1 MTEPHKNSHSI
12 QDITA
17 ALNKVSQ
24 IVHKDGHLQDIQYFE
39 YHKRRYLRMA
49 ETLNRLPLNSRVV
62 LNIGSHY
69 LHSSLLLQFLGYEV
83 YSMDVSEFWDL
94 DFVKVRQKN
103 FDVIKVVDNNLEH
116 LTSQNEVKDK
126 YDVILFTE
134 ILEHITFNPINFWKK
149 IYSLTQT
156 KGYIYISTPNSMSLV
171 NIIRSLARILMLR
184 GIGEPVNEIFKKV
197 TYGHHWKEYSP
208 SELKRYFSKMSED
221 FTLHIKKYGYIDHKV
236 SSFSTAMST
245 LLAYLGNVSIFF
257 AEDLEAIVQVE
268 KTGNWKIEPPEY

>member
-1 MTEPHKNSHSI
+1 MTEQHKNSHST
-12 QDITA
+12 QDIKA
-17 ALNKVSQ
+17 ALNKISE
-24 IVHKDGHLQDIQYFE
+24 IVHQDGNLQDIQYFE

-49 ETLNRLPLNSRVV
+49 QTLRTLPLSSRVV

-94 DFVKVRQKN
+94 EFVKERQKN
-103 FDVIKVVDNNLEH
+103 FGVIKVVDNNLEQ
-116 LTSQNEVKDK
+116 LNSQSEVKDK

-149 IYSLTQT
+149 IYSLIQT
-156 KGYIYISTPNSMSLV
+156 KGYIYISTPNSMSLL
-171 NIIRSLARILMLR
+171 NIIRSLARILLLR

-221 FTLHIKKYGYIDHKV
+221 FTLQIKKYGYIDHEV
-236 SSFSTAMST
+236 SSFSTAASSF
-245 LLAYLGNVSIFF
+245 LAYLGNTSNLF
-257 AEDLEAIVQVE
+257 AEDLEAIVHVE

>member
-1 MTEPHKNSHSI
+1 MTEQHKNSHST
-12 QDITA
+12 QDIKA
-17 ALNKVSQ
+17 ALNKVSE
-24 IVHKDGHLQDIQYFE
+24 IVHQDGHLQDIQYFE

-49 ETLNRLPLNSRVV
+49 QTLSTLPLNTRVV

-94 DFVKVRQKN
+94 EFVKERQKN
-103 FDVIKVVDNNLEH
+103 FGAIKVVDNKLEQ
-116 LTSQNEVKDK
+116 LNSQNEVKDK

-149 IYSLTQT
+149 IYSLIQT
-156 KGYIYISTPNSMSLV
+156 RGYIYISTPNSMSLL
-171 NIIRSLARILMLR
+171 NIIRSLARILLLR

-221 FTLHIKKYGYIDHKV
+221 FTLQIKKYGYIDHEV
-236 SSFSTAMST
+236 SSFQTAVSSF
-245 LLAYLGNVSIFF
+245 LAYLGNTSNLF
-257 AEDLEAIVQVE
+257 AEDLEAIVHVE